1 MSDILTHRPL
11 RGAVIGYGF
20 ISERGHVPAYA
31 SPGAS
36 GGDRAPLQITALA
49 DICPARREKARAQI
63 PGVRVY
69 ATHGELLEKESGQL
83 DFVDV
88 TTPPCDHAAIAHAAL
103 DRGLHVLCEKPLTT
117 TVDEAR
123 SLLDHARRAKRV
135 VFPCHNYKHAPVI
148 KTVRR
153 ILDAGTIGKP
163 SLVTLHTFRN
173 THAKGVTEWRTDW
186 RREKR
191 YSGGGIAM
199 DHGSHT
205 FYLAFDWLGAFPTA
219 ITARMSTLGAFD
231 TEDNLAC
238 SITFPNGTASAH
250 LTWTAGVRKVIYTI
264 HGDRGAIRVEDD
276 DVETTV
282 GEPRPDGS
290 VAWTA
295 LRERI
300 SSDWMDAAHTEWFRS
315 LFGQFTAAIAAGEWV
330 GKEAETALRCV
341 ELITTA
347 YASAE
352 NGSRELA
359 LTGGRAPLAVG
370 RAGHAGAPLP
380 RDSER
385 GKTNGSH
392 PAVVEVH

>member
-1 MSDILTHRPL
+1 MNDSAPNRPL

-20 ISERGHVPAYA
+20 ISERGA
-31 SPGAS
+31 
-36 GGDRAPLQITALA
+36 
-49 DICPARREKARAQI
+49 
-63 PGVRVY
+63 
-69 ATHGELLEKESGQL
+69 L

-88 TTPPCDHAAIAHAAL
+88 TTPPCDHAVIAHDAL

-117 TVDEAR
+117 SVADAR
-123 SLLDHARRAKRV
+123 ALLEHARRARRV

-148 KTVRR
+148 KAVRR
-153 ILDAGTIGKP
+153 IIDSGTIGRV
-163 SLVTLHTFRN
+163 SLVTLQTFRN
-173 THAKGVTEWRTDW
+173 THAKGVAEWRPDW
-186 RREKR
+186 RREHK

-219 ITARMSTLGAFD
+219 ITAKMSTLGAFD

-282 GEPRPDGS
+282 GQKRADGS
-290 VAWTA
+290 VVWEVE
-295 LRERI
+295 RERI
-300 SSDWMDAAHTEWFRS
+300 ASDWMDASHTVWFRS
-315 LFGQFTAAIAAGEWV
+315 LFEQFVVAVDTGDWAGR
-330 GKEAETALRCV
+330 EAETALRCV

-352 NGSRELA
+352 AGSRELGLGLGLGLGLEA
-359 LTGGRAPLAVG
+359 GLATAPEARV
-370 RAGHAGAPLP
+370 P
-380 RDSER
+380 
-385 GKTNGSH
+385 
-392 PAVVEVH
+392 